1 MNGLS
6 VDMLITEMGIREKYE
21 QMESNSDHFS
31 GYVAKQQDK
40 LGKKILSKKDFTLW

>member
-21 QMESNSDHFS
+21 QMESNPEHFS
-31 GYVAKQQDK
+31 EYMAKQQEK
-40 LGKKILSKKDFTLW
+40 IGGKILSKKDFTLW